1 MTITKE
7 MAIGEV
13 VSDHPETVPVFFQY
27 GLGCLGC
34 ALARYENIEQGAM
47 AHGIDIDALIKALN
61 EVVAE
66 PAGSPAALEDGP
78 AAMRGE
84 GA

>member
-1 MTITKE
+1 MTITKD

-13 VSDHPETVPVFFQY
+13 VNSHPETVPVFFQY

-34 ALARYENIEQGAM
+34 ALAHYENIEQGAK

-66 PAGSPAALEDGP
+66 PTGS
-78 AAMRGE
+78 
-84 GA
+84 